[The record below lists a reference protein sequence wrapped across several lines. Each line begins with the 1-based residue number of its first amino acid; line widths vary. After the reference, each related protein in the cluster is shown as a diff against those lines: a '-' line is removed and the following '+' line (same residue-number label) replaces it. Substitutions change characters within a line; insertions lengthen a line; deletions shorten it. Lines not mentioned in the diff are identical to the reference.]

1 MFQVSNWKCR
11 GKILKTY
18 YQENAVDMEMIT
30 C

>member
-1 MFQVSNWKCR
+1 MLEISTSKCR

-18 YQENAVDMEMIT
+18 YQESAVVMAMIS